1 MRRMANK
8 VITPKLRALALSQK
22 DGQTDM
28 LTNWNFQNDL
38 QISSIYLPVY
48 FLIFKSVK
56 KNARKAFKM
65 IWDGW
70 TDGRRDGWTDRRI
83 DRDRQA
89 D

>member
-38 QISSIYLPVY
+38 
-48 FLIFKSVK
+48 
-56 KNARKAFKM
+56 
-65 IWDGW
+65 
-70 TDGRRDGWTDRRI
+70 
-83 DRDRQA
+83 
-89 D
+89 